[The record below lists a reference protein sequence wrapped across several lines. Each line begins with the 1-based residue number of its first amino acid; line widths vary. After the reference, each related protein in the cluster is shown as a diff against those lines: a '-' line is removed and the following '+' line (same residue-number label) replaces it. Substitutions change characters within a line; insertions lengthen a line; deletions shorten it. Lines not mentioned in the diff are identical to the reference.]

1 MSAVPQSMCV
11 CEWVIRVGWGG
22 ACIEFSFWVGTD
34 TKRLIIRGF
43 YLSLS
48 HGTASVGMINVMRR
62 GGLIS
67 DLRKVEFAGE
77 IIKCLYGKC
86 IFIEWQV
93 NREGD

>member
-1 MSAVPQSMCV
+1 MPVCV
-11 CEWVIRVGWGG
+11 CVIRVGWGG
-22 ACIEFSFWVGTD
+22 ARIEFSFWVGTD

-43 YLSLS
+43 SLSISLS

-77 IIKCLYGKC
+77 IIKCLCGKC